1 MIRFGISFIFFV
13 LISFTNNLVANEN
26 NSKSYFGVDGG
37 YAFVDLKAE
46 ETAQTL
52 ANLSGSTVSYQE
64 DQAAGYLRFYY
75 GFAVSENLDL
85 QAGYF
90 NTSSIT
96 ATYTIGANSA
106 SESYE
111 ASGFD
116 ASFKFRPDVQAGFYA
131 KLGVHYSELTGNAT
145 ITIGGTT
152 YDIASAKANGSGLMY
167 GLGYDFG
174 QNIDGSGWKVGYDI
188 YNTIGGISGA
198 DFGLMYLGYNF

>member
-1 MIRFGISFIFFV
+1 MKILKLFVVFVFLCFTKISF
-13 LISFTNNLVANEN
+13 ANDTN

-52 ANLSGSTVSYQE
+52 ANLSGSTVTYQE
-64 DQAAGYLRFYY
+64 DQAAVYLRFYY
-75 GFAVSENLDL
+75 GFAISENFDL

-90 NTSSIT
+90 NTSSIS
-96 ATYTIGANSA
+96 ATYTIGSNSA

-116 ASFKFRPDVQAGFYA
+116 ASFKFRPSVDEGIYG

-152 YDIASAKANGSGLMY
+152 YDIASAKASGSGLMY
-167 GLGYDFG
+167 GIGYDFG
-174 QNIDGSGWKVGYDI
+174 KNLDGSGWKVGYDF
-188 YNTIGGISGA
+188 YDSIGGISGA

>member
-1 MIRFGISFIFFV
+1 MIRFTISFIFLV
-13 LISFTNNLVANEN
+13 LLSFTNNLVANEN
-26 NSKSYFGVDGG
+26 NSKSYFGIDGG

-75 GFAVSENLDL
+75 GFGVSENLDL

-90 NTSSIT
+90 NTSSIS

-116 ASFKFRPDVQAGFYA
+116 ASFKFRPDVQA
-131 KLGVHYSELTGNAT
+131 
-145 ITIGGTT
+145 
-152 YDIASAKANGSGLMY
+152 
-167 GLGYDFG
+167 DFI
-174 QNIDGSGWKVGYDI
+174 QN
-188 YNTIGGISGA
+188 
-198 DFGLMYLGYNF
+198 